1 MLFRSVMQSCGRPF
15 GHRLHDSMLAYIANY
30 PREGRARLDIHLPLV
45 DQIEFRI
52 LPKLRGIEIDGHRAH
67 FETLAEI
74 IRGDLQDATFADAL
88 LEQVEKQSG
97 GNGLFVWRGLTRPN
111 GV

>member
-1 MLFRSVMQSCGRPF
+1 M
-15 GHRLHDSMLAYIANY
+15 
-30 PREGRARLDIHLPLV
+30 RAAPVADKEIIIVDDCSRDGTRDLLRTQIMPLV